1 MTRNNID
8 TDLTSGELLD
18 RALSNIRHLLGN
30 SVSTL
35 KITLEVLLEN
45 YNEFSEEKKIE
56 FLKRAASQV
65 DMQQHLLESMKT
77 YSRSVVNRVQPMN
90 FNAFW
95 HDWVQEKREELS
107 QRGIRLMVKE
117 PEIPYEVMGNPK
129 VIRLVLNAVINNAM
143 DALVDENDPQID
155 IIALASDTMNIVIRD
170 NGCGIDPEELKKVF
184 IPFYS
189 KDKDVSGMG
198 LPMVRKLLISMG
210 GRITLDSSPGI
221 GTSAFIKLKKA
232 PQNKQTE

>member
-77 YSRSVVNRVQPMN
+77 YSRSVVNRVQPMD

-95 HDWVQEKREELS
+95 NEWVQEKREELA
-107 QRGIRLMVKE
+107 QRGVRLKVKD

-129 VIRLVLNAVINNAM
+129 VFNLVFNAVINNAM
-143 DALVDENDPQID
+143 DALVDENDPQIE
-155 IIALASDTMNIVIRD
+155 IITLAKDNMNVIIRD
-170 NGCGIDPEELKKVF
+170 NGCGINQEELKKVF

-189 KDKDVSGMG
+189 KDRDVSGMG

-210 GRITLDSSPGI
+210 GRITMDSSTGI
-221 GTSAFIKLKKA
+221 GTTVFIKLKRA
-232 PQNKQTE
+232 PQNKQT